1 MNDVVILASFI
12 QEEAGM
18 PAEDAKVSACFH
30 NRLESDDPQWAEHKL
45 ESNAS
50 SYIMNDSDN
59 NYLWNSPTA
68 VYYGWPEQ
76 GAIPDDVLAHY
87 DPYRISGLPR

>member
-30 NRLESDDPQWAEHKL
+30 NRLESDDPQWQ
-45 ESNAS
+45 SIS
-50 SYIMNDSDN
+50 
-59 NYLWNSPTA
+59 WNPMPA
-68 VYYGWPEQ
+68 
-76 GAIPDDVLAHY
+76 AI
-87 DPYRISGLPR
+87 S

>member
-45 ESNAS
+45 ESNRGIRVPWRCVAS
-50 SYIMNDSDN
+50 AMRSVRSMRGSGRTRA
-59 NYLWNSPTA
+59 ST
-68 VYYGWPEQ
+68 
-76 GAIPDDVLAHY
+76 GASCRSGIPSIA
-87 DPYRISGLPR
+87 RR